1 MLRAILLYLCLGSI
15 AMAAN
20 EKRMKKLAELSGVPY
35 ERILKFQKRESANG
49 KYLTGDKGKSAGDL
63 HLYKKTAIAIAKKL
77 KNKKLVD
84 KLESLSTKQEGGK
97 YSFSPYSKY
106 LVENPVVQDKLLLW
120 LLKDT
125 KKQTENYVKKVHK
138 RKPKDYEHYAFWNA
152 SPKTA
157 KKAIDTNFES
167 DDEDLKVLIKNIKGF
182 RKQSGSYLNDKS
194 QGKVVPQQVVE
205 ENLDN
210 MFLIPKDK
218 SLIPQWM
225 KKHGY
230 NAEHLK
236 KSDGSWYNPGDTLL
250 PKLPNPEMSPDQM
263 PLDNGDDFM
272 SEQYIAEVEKGYDD
286 WKSSLEPEPMLFN
299 EGGYVDSWRREEP
312 EEEVDQEMLTKQTA
326 ELQDPN
332 MDIMEEYSIDELM
345 EVRSSLPT
353 EDKRR
358 VALNQLIVKKKK
370 FDKEKEEYAEMYK
383 PHEGSRWGGEQ
394 FRDPTGMGAEF
405 ETESMVEVD
414 DEGEETVLE
423 SGRGASASWDDTP
436 TGGATGSWEEEKETE
451 VVATPTA
458 QPVKTGPSPEEAA
471 AQQSMQEIKER
482 QDYLKSQRDQLDA
495 AIKKYNDDELRLT
508 TIDPSRFWKNKGTL
522 DKIIAIIGQAAGAYH
537 MGRWGEKKN
546 LWKED
551 IDKAIE
557 RDIEA
562 QKLDNE
568 NKIKMKNA
576 AYKRIELMTDRY
588 RNLVTDKRAQDQLD
602 MMKKHYAGIRDKNK
616 QELVKDK
623 KKTFVMKELS
633 RPMTV
638 DRMNELDNMF
648 PKQKIR
654 QRSIVGRDGM
664 IVLASDENEAR
675 KLRNE
680 LIPEAE
686 KIMTSASR
694 MIDLRRGM
702 STAERLNPWSEKRA
716 EAKVLGESIKGA
728 LRLEIFGPGV
738 MTDTERRIATKV
750 VGDPNA
756 IFTMDDTEVKKLQTL
771 MDKVSFGMRQ
781 RLRRAGI
788 NLPPSQNERRVKQ
801 MLSIR
806 KLRDTPQNKAKVTT
820 DLIRAQYK
828 AREEG
833 DNRVYWVF
841 NEPLPL

>member
-1 MLRAILLYLCLGSI
+1 
-15 AMAAN
+15 
-20 EKRMKKLAELSGVPY
+20 
-35 ERILKFQKRESANG
+35 
-49 KYLTGDKGKSAGDL
+49 
-63 HLYKKTAIAIAKKL
+63 
-77 KNKKLVD
+77 
-84 KLESLSTKQEGGK
+84 
-97 YSFSPYSKY
+97 
-106 LVENPVVQDKLLLW
+106 
-120 LLKDT
+120 
-125 KKQTENYVKKVHK
+125 
-138 RKPKDYEHYAFWNA
+138 
-152 SPKTA
+152 
-157 KKAIDTNFES
+157 
-167 DDEDLKVLIKNIKGF
+167 
-182 RKQSGSYLNDKS
+182 
-194 QGKVVPQQVVE
+194 
-205 ENLDN
+205 
-210 MFLIPKDK
+210 
-218 SLIPQWM
+218 
-225 KKHGY
+225 
-230 NAEHLK
+230 
-236 KSDGSWYNPGDTLL
+236 
-250 PKLPNPEMSPDQM
+250 
-263 PLDNGDDFM
+263 
-272 SEQYIAEVEKGYDD
+272 
-286 WKSSLEPEPMLFN
+286 
-299 EGGYVDSWRREEP
+299 
-312 EEEVDQEMLTKQTA
+312 
-326 ELQDPN
+326 
-332 MDIMEEYSIDELM
+332 
-345 EVRSSLPT
+345 
-353 EDKRR
+353 
-358 VALNQLIVKKKK
+358 
-370 FDKEKEEYAEMYK
+370 
-383 PHEGSRWGGEQ
+383 
-394 FRDPTGMGAEF
+394 
-405 ETESMVEVD
+405 
-414 DEGEETVLE
+414 
-423 SGRGASASWDDTP
+423 
-436 TGGATGSWEEEKETE
+436 
-451 VVATPTA
+451 
-458 QPVKTGPSPEEAA
+458 
-471 AQQSMQEIKER
+471 
-482 QDYLKSQRDQLDA
+482 
-495 AIKKYNDDELRLT
+495 
-508 TIDPSRFWKNKGTL
+508 
-522 DKIIAIIGQAAGAYH
+522 